1 RDKVASM
8 RWEDLSIDGVWTIRS
23 EDREKGNGGV
33 LVLPAMAI
41 DIISAQSRVAGNP
54 YVFPGRGGSRYASFG
69 RDKATFD
76 SKQKLRHWQLHG
88 LRRTGRSLMS
98 RAGVRPDVAER
109 VLGHVMG
116 GVEGIYNRHT
126 YLEEKAHALRALAGL
141 IQNIVRPEAAEVT

>member
-1 RDKVASM
+1 MAS
-8 RWEDLSIDGVWTIRS
+8 
-23 EDREKGNGGV
+23 
-33 LVLPAMAI
+33 
-41 DIISAQSRVAGNP
+41 DISRGQWRVAGNP
-54 YVFPGRGGSRYASFG
+54 YVFAGRGGSRYDSFG
-69 RDKATFD
+69 RDKAAFD
-76 SKQKLRHWQLHG
+76 SKQKLPHWQLHD

-141 IQNIVRPEAAEVT
+141 IENIVRPEAASWQVCAR